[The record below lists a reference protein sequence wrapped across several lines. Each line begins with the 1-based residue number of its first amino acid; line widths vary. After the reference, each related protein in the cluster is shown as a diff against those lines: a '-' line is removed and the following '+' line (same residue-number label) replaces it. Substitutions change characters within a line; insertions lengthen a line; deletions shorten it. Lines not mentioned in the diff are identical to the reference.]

1 MAIFEAIPG
10 ESDQKFRPIV
20 VSARDVWKEFRLYH
34 EKNQS
39 IKEVFLRRKRTA
51 YETFWAL
58 KGVSF
63 DVKQGITYGLIG
75 ENGSGKSTMLKIL
88 AKILRPQ
95 QGAVKIDGKVSALLE
110 LGTGFHPELTG
121 RENVFLNGS
130 ILGLSRKEIENRFDD
145 IVAFSELDQFI
156 DTPVKNY
163 SSGMYVRL
171 GFAVSTNVDPDILLI
186 DEILA
191 VGDEA
196 FQRKSL
202 DKLYELKN
210 QKKTIIIVSHAL
222 SSVADIC
229 DEAIWLDKGEV
240 KAMGDARKVV
250 EKYLNE
256 VNRQEE
262 ERAELVKPEQETG
275 PGSRWGTGEI
285 LLNSVK
291 LLDAQGR
298 EKTIFQTG
306 EKLTIRMEYEAKESI
321 EKPVFFMAI
330 FTKAGIHCI
339 GTSSRIFG
347 LVPKTLSGR
356 GVVEYSVDKLPLLG
370 GEYLLSVAA
379 RDYAG
384 MRNFDFH
391 VQKYPFRIS
400 AVENIDTGLFKA
412 DSRWEIVEG

>member
-1 MAIFEAIPG
+1 MSIPNLIKKDNNRG
-10 ESDQKFRPIV
+10 SEPIV
-20 VSARDVWKEFRLYH
+20 VSARDIWKEFRVYH

-39 IKEVFLRRKRTA
+39 IKEAFLKRKRAA

-63 DVKQGITYGLIG
+63 DVKRGVTYGLIG

-130 ILGLSRKEIENRFDD
+130 ILGLTRKEIEKRFDQ
-145 IVAFSELDQFI
+145 IVAFSELEQFI
-156 DTPVKNY
+156 DMPVKNY

-202 DKLYELKN
+202 DKLYELKSQN
-210 QKKTIIIVSHAL
+210 KTIVVVSHAL
-222 SSVADIC
+222 SSVASIC

-240 KAMGDARKVV
+240 KATGEARKVV
-250 EKYLNE
+250 DAYLGE

-262 ERAELVKPEQETG
+262 ERAGLAEPSPESN
-275 PGSRWGTGEI
+275 PGTRWGTGEI

-291 LLDAQGR
+291 LLNRQGQER
-298 EKTIFQTG
+298 AIFQTG
-306 EKLTIRMEYEAKESI
+306 EKFVIRMEYEAKEKV
-321 EKPVFFMAI
+321 ERPVFCMSI
-330 FTKAGIHCI
+330 RTKDGVLCT

-347 LVPKTLSGR
+347 LVPDMLSGS
-356 GVVEYSVDKLPLLG
+356 GVAAYTVDKLQLLA
-370 GEYLLSVAA
+370 GEYILSVAC
-379 RDYAG
+379 RDYSG

-391 VQKYPFRIS
+391 EQRYSFRVS
-400 AVENIDTGLFKA
+400 AVDNSDVGLFKS
-412 DSRWEIVEG
+412 DSRWEIVES